1 MLQFFGIAN
10 GLSKEKSTSAFF
22 EYRGNLIIIDC
33 SIDTC
38 RELLDFDLSKYD
50 KIYVIVTHT
59 HSDHVGGIGMLAAYL
74 GWNFGRISHPLD
86 QCLNLYIC
94 YE

>member
-38 RELLDFDLSKYD
+38 RELLDQIMLGVLGCLQL
-50 KIYVIVTHT
+50 IW
-59 HSDHVGGIGMLAAYL
+59 VGI
-74 GWNFGRISHPLD
+74 LD
-86 QCLNLYIC
+86 VV
-94 YE
+94 